1 MYYFSHS
8 LKLVSTDMI
17 KTISWIAEKK
27 FRERSDYLPFKVF
40 RVTKGRCCAVLHY
53 GMV

>member
-27 FRERSDYLPFKVF
+27 IYRAQRLF
-40 RVTKGRCCAVLHY
+40 AI
-53 GMV
+53 

>member
-27 FRERSDYLPFKVF
+27 FREHSDY
-40 RVTKGRCCAVLHY
+40 
-53 GMV
+53 